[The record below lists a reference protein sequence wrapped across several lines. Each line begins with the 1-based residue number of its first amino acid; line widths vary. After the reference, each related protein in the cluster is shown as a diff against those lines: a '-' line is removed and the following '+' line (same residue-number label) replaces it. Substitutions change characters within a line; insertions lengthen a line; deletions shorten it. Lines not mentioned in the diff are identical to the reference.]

1 MCASIEP
8 KISRGYVLQDNSL
21 AVWDLAL
28 ERDQEEEA
36 TVAPQGTAIAQEAPP
51 QLLFL
56 HAGMSH
62 PKELHWHPQ
71 IPGLLAI
78 TAADCFNMFKP
89 SNVFE
94 LADQESKMR

>member
-1 MCASIEP
+1 M
-8 KISRGYVLQDNSL
+8 
-21 AVWDLAL
+21 WDLAL

-56 HAGMSH
+56 HAGMSY

-71 IPGLLAI
+71 IPGMLAT

-94 LADQESKMR
+94 LANQEGKMR

>member
-1 MCASIEP
+1 ML
-8 KISRGYVLQDNSL
+8 RVQDNSL

-28 ERDQEEEA
+28 ERDPEEEA
-36 TVAPQGTAIAQEAPP
+36 SMAPQAAAMDQDTPP

-56 HAGMSH
+56 HAGMTD

-71 IPGLLAI
+71 IPGMLAT

-94 LADQESKMR
+94 LSEQESKLQ

>member
-1 MCASIEP
+1 M
-8 KISRGYVLQDNSL
+8 QDHSL

-36 TVAPQGTAIAQEAPP
+36 SIAPQGTAIAQEAPP

-56 HAGMSH
+56 HAGLTN

-71 IPGLLAI
+71 IPGMLAV
-78 TAADCFNMFKP
+78 TAADGFNLFKP
-89 SNVFE
+89 SNVFD
-94 LADQESKMR
+94 LTDQEAKMR